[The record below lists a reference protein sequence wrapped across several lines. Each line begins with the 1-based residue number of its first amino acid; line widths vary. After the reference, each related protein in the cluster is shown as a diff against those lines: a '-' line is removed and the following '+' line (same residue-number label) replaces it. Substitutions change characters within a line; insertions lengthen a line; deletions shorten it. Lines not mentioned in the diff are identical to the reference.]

1 MSVRSIQSISSSVLK
16 NLKVFRT
23 LCTAIL
29 QYFIKLKKKEKKKDS
44 AKKRFSK
51 KKKKKPRKLV
61 LAKTNSLKIFAQVS
75 FSVF

>member
-16 NLKVFRT
+16 SFQNLMHGNP
-23 LCTAIL
+23 AIF
-29 QYFIKLKKKEKKKDS
+29 YKIKKKRKKKDS

>member
-16 NLKVFRT
+16 NLMHGNP
-23 LCTAIL
+23 AIF
-29 QYFIKLKKKEKKKDS
+29 YKIKKKRKKKDS

>member
-1 MSVRSIQSISSSVLK
+1 MHG
-16 NLKVFRT
+16 NP
-23 LCTAIL
+23 AIF
-29 QYFIKLKKKEKKKDS
+29 YKIKKKRKKKDS

>member
-29 QYFIKLKKKEKKKDS
+29 QYFIKLKKKKKKDS

-51 KKKKKPRKLV
+51 KTKTKKHG
-61 LAKTNSLKIFAQVS
+61 N
-75 FSVF
+75 